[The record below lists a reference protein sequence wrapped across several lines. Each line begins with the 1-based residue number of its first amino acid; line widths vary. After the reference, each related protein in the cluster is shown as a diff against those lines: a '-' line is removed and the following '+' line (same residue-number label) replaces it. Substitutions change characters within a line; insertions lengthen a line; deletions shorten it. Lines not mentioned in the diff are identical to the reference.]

1 MCASHPRGRPDRV
14 TVAPMSAR
22 AGEVVAF
29 IQDQLPRQQAFFGA
43 KAADKVLAYVA
54 STAAPGSVPSVSAH
68 RLRSLAHGAGP
79 GELAVE
85 LAGPLPRAPA
95 AEEAASVCLFNQY
108 VGYQVKTRPGAAGA
122 VSWDGAGT
130 HVRGGQ
136 VFTLHHSPFM
146 MTAFERIPVDEVLG
160 AVGGAPFAL
169 VGVGERVNLS
179 PRFNWHTE
187 VRGGRL
193 VLFHGDGLPLKTY
206 LNLKANPRVVRVL
219 LDPTTFGGWVLEGL
233 VEEYAPAEEPEAY
246 QATCAGFAAGG
257 WGRPARAFRFTADV
271 IRPLAPPA

>member
-1 MCASHPRGRPDRV
+1 
-14 TVAPMSAR
+14 MSAR
-22 AGEVVAF
+22 VGEVVAF
-29 IQDQLPRQQAFFGA
+29 IRDQLPRQQAFFGA

-54 STAAPGSVPSVSAH
+54 STAAPGTVPALSAH
-68 RLRSLAHGAGP
+68 RLLSLARGAGP

-85 LAGPLPRAPA
+85 LAGPLLHPP
-95 AEEAASVCLFNQY
+95 EGDEVASVCLFNQY
-108 VGYQVKTRPGAAGA
+108 VGYQVKTRAGAIGAAARDGA
-122 VSWDGAGT
+122 VT
-130 HVRGGQ
+130 RVRGGQ

-160 AVGGAPFAL
+160 AVGQVPNAL
-169 VGVGERVNLS
+169 VGVGDRVNLS

-206 LNLKANPRVVRVL
+206 LNLKGNPRVARVL
-219 LDPTTFGGWVLEGL
+219 LDPSTFGGWVLEGV
-233 VEEYAPAEEPEAY
+233 VEEYEPAEEPEAY
-246 QATCAGFAAGG
+246 RATCAGFAAGG
-257 WGRPARAFRFTADV
+257 WGRPARTFRFTADV